1 MASQVVLVVKNL
13 PANAGD
19 IKDVSSILGLGRSPG
34 GGHGNPLRYSCQE
47 NSMDRGAWWAMVLR
61 VTKSQT
67 GLKLLRMHGC
77 IHYLHIFYTY
87 WLCISFYIQSLSL
100 SITCLDMLIWHLGI
114 WKTTSPGSLLSELP
128 LESDHGGS
136 DKWQGGGRGKRR
148 LFYRSQNPVSFCCS
162 STNPAS
168 QDCSDHL
175 SGLRSI
181 HAVPVSLG
189 DCVPASQQFYMV
201 SKH

>member
-1 MASQVVLVVKNL
+1 MQVDVRD
-13 PANAGD
+13 AG
-19 IKDVSSILGLGRSPG
+19 STPRLGRLLSREY
-34 GGHGNPLRYSCQE
+34 GNPFQYSCLE
-47 NSMDRGAWWAMVLR
+47 NPMDRGAWRAMVLR
-61 VTKSQT
+61 ITKSQT

-148 LFYRSQNPVSFCCS
+148 LFYHSQNPVSFCCS

-181 HAVPVSLG
+181 HAVPGSLG
-189 DCVPASQQFYMV
+189 VCVPASQQFYMV